1 MIEDSKQSREAIEQ
15 EFRGGGGSTPN
26 LLRGSIPSHMSNQA
40 RSRGGSRR
48 LIEPVAVGLADYV
61 VNLPESESILTG
73 SFLDGSTDMKQELL
87 DKFMDFWRLPA
98 WKHTQETREFL
109 NNLRGQ
115 PSEYV
120 AKFTGEVEKQAERI
134 LAISMKT
141 REYA

>member
-1 MIEDSKQSREAIEQ
+1 
-15 EFRGGGGSTPN
+15 
-26 LLRGSIPSHMSNQA
+26 MSNDA
-40 RSRGGSRR
+40 RSRKGSRR
-48 LIEPVAVGLADYV
+48 LIEPVAIGLADYV

-73 SFLDGSTDMKQELL
+73 SFLDGSTDLKQELL
-87 DKFMDFWRLPA
+87 DRFMDFWRLPEEQ
-98 WKHTQETREFL
+98 HTAETREFL